1 MNYKSRVTGAVYTVA
16 DAFRD
21 DTIKVAIFKKDED
34 WDKGR
39 PIGIIS
45 YQELLDNFEKVE
57 V

>member
-21 DTIKVAIFKKDED
+21 ETIKVAVFKKDED

-45 YQELLDNFEKVE
+45 YRELLDNFEKVE
-57 V
+57 E